1 MLTLPIEKKWFDMIL
16 ERIKL
21 EEYREVKPYWRT
33 RFAKALGME
42 KRLMP
47 LEMILD
53 IEQPLHLGLV
63 KFRNGYGKKA
73 PELVA
78 DCDLRIGTGKP
89 EWGAAE
95 GEEYYILDIKRLV
108 SFNGAEEFGQ
118 LIHFPGKTVY
128 HIVDQYT
135 RYGPMVMATRIID
148 LTTKEI
154 MGIDKDGK
162 YWSTREKAEEEMEA
176 MKKR

>member
-16 ERIKL
+16 KREKP
-21 EEYREVKPYWRT
+21 EEYREIKPYWRT
-33 RFAKALGME
+33 RLTRALGME
-42 KRLMP
+42 KRLML

-63 KFRNGYGKKA
+63 RFRNGYSKDA
-73 PELVA
+73 PELIA

-108 SFNGAEEFGQ
+108 SLNGAE
-118 LIHFPGKTVY
+118 
-128 HIVDQYT
+128 IVNT
-135 RYGPMVMATRIID
+135 GGVENA
-148 LTTKEI
+148 
-154 MGIDKDGK
+154 G
-162 YWSTREKAEEEMEA
+162 
-176 MKKR
+176 